1 MISKM
6 VQDILSTFV
15 PEENFHLQEPMNLHT
30 TFRVGGAADCLLQ
43 VDNEEQLAKVI
54 KYLNQIELPYFI
66 LGNGS
71 NLLVSDQGF
80 PGVMVQIADKMSDI
94 IVEGQTIVAGAGAY
108 MSKVAKAALDNGLT
122 GLEFCSGIPGTV
134 GGGVSMN
141 AGAYDGEMK
150 QVVSQVRALDTSGEI
165 LLLDNDTMEFGY
177 RTSVLKM
184 EPLVVTQVTFE
195 LQKGNPEAIKEKMDD
210 FATRR
215 REKQPLEYPSA
226 GSTFKRPEGNFAGKL
241 IMDSGLSGF
250 TVGGAQVSEKHC
262 GFVINKG
269 GATARDISEL
279 MSQVQHTVYEKYGV
293 QLEPEVI
300 KVGRF

>member
-195 LQKGNPEAIKEKMDD
+195 LQKGNPEAIKAKMDD

-241 IMDSGLSGF
+241 IRDSGLSGF